1 MLRAELIRT
10 CSHEKVAHAALRS
23 IGGDFCVRIEMLARA
38 RGVSAGAFAA
48 ERVRRFAEEA
58 CEASWE
64 ALGRATRGAD
74 APILVGLRWIVERS
88 LGDESD
94 DGEGVRSCRLP
105 RRVVSGFEARA

>member
-38 RGVSAGAFAA
+38 RGVSAFAA
-48 ERVRRFAEEA
+48 ERVRRFADEA